1 MGFEQYSILEWEEN
15 NINDQYSTFERE
27 DDNINQQYSKQDGM
41 IKIRKFN
48 KQDFTILSQQFYYGI
63 ILLSQK
69 HF

>member
-1 MGFEQYSILEWEEN
+1 MINIQYLKEKMIISTI
-15 NINDQYSTFERE
+15 NISE
-27 DDNINQQYSKQDGM
+27 QDGM
-41 IKIRKFN
+41 IKIRKFS